1 VTRAVDVL
9 VATRVRLIAKGWTP
23 GIGRCLYMTM
33 EAVVPDEEWYGPAPQ
48 AGALAALRRV
58 TDSDSIA
65 EWNSQQESVD
75 RVLYMIDHAIAML
88 TVESR
93 P

>member
-1 VTRAVDVL
+1 MRPVDVL
-9 VATRVRLIAKGWTP
+9 AATRDRLIAKGWTP

-33 EAVVPDEEWYGPAPQ
+33 GAVVSDEEWYGPAPQ
-48 AGALAALRRV
+48 VGALAALRRV
-58 TDSDSIA
+58 TDSDEITT
-65 EWNSQQESVD
+65 WNSQQESVD

-88 TVESR
+88 TVEAQ